1 VGIIAESADVIVD
14 ATLEKVRRAVAA
26 DSVLTALRATVLEGF
41 PNDKCNLPL
50 ALRPF
55 WNVRHGLAIDDCDDM
70 LVYGPRIVLP
80 RILVKDTLQTL
91 LSMHQGASKMR
102 QRARLSMY
110 WPNMDVDITNA
121 ASTCEECVSQLPS
134 LPAEPLKKHQ
144 PATRPFEIIHTDI
157 GEVEGRHFLVIVDQF
172 SG

>member
-1 VGIIAESADVIVD
+1 
-14 ATLEKVRRAVAA
+14 
-26 DSVLTALRATVLEGF
+26 
-41 PNDKCNLPL
+41 
-50 ALRPF
+50 
-55 WNVRHGLAIDDCDDM
+55 VRHGLAIEDSDDM

-80 RILVKDTLQTL
+80 RALVKDTLQTL

-110 WPNMDVDITNA
+110 WLNMDVDITNT
-121 ASTCEECVSQLPS
+121 ASTCVSQLPS

-144 PATRPFEIIHTDI
+144 PATRPFEIIHTEL
-157 GEVEGRHFLVIVDQF
+157 GEVDGRHFLVIVDQF

>member
-1 VGIIAESADVIVD
+1 
-14 ATLEKVRRAVAA
+14 
-26 DSVLTALRATVLEGF
+26 
-41 PNDKCNLPL
+41 
-50 ALRPF
+50 
-55 WNVRHGLAIDDCDDM
+55 
-70 LVYGPRIVLP
+70 
-80 RILVKDTLQTL
+80 
-91 LSMHQGASKMR
+91 MR

-157 GEVEGRHFLVIVDQF
+157 GEVDGRHFLVIVDQF
-172 SG
+172 SGWPAVTTFPDKHTTARRLINVFRDFFLDTGGAPVMIYSDNSPFKAAEFQLFLKDWGISFGSSSPHYHQSNGRAEASIKSMTKLVKGS